1 MRRLKIVLPALWMAG
16 SILASIAAA
25 AAERKD
31 FTGVWLTDKAAGGV
45 EIVSCGSEL
54 CGHIYSILVVPNPSI
69 PLNDNRNKDP
79 KLRSRSLCGLRIL
92 SGLKRESDTTWGDGS
107 VYDPESGKTYSV
119 EITLQSPT
127 VLAVRGYVGTRV
139 IGRTV
144 LWTRPTENLKKC
156 SSAKSVN

>member
-1 MRRLKIVLPALWMAG
+1 MRRLKIVLPALWMVG
-16 SILASIAAA
+16 SILASIATA

-31 FTGVWLTDKAAGGV
+31 FTGVWLTDKAEGGV
-45 EIVSCGSEL
+45 EIVPCGSGL
-54 CGHIYSILVVPNPSI
+54 CGRIYSILVVPNPSL
-69 PLNDNRNKDP
+69 PLNDNRNIDP
-79 KLRSRSLCGLRIL
+79 KLRSRPLCGLRIL
-92 SGLKRESDTTWGDGS
+92 SELKRESDTVWGDGS

-144 LWTRPTENLKKC
+144 LWTRPTKNLQEC
-156 SSAKSVN
+156 SSAKSIK